1 MILSNIEIF
10 WNDQW
15 LNGPTT
21 VEGTVRTE
29 TITLSGVVG
38 TPQYRLK
45 TIDGWTDLDVD
56 GLFWRFEILKAPD
69 SYQLELQDSGAP
81 GAISVLDF
89 EIKSKTTKCGREN
102 FVDVVNNIQITNTQI
117 IFDTLY
123 PFAQFTQGFVEI
135 DSILEAI
142 PFVGT
147 LDKLWADVG
156 SPLTSHFEHSPFG
169 GGGNCVGPDFIGYQ
183 PSSGSPC
190 DLVVSSP
197 TITQPNVGQSDG
209 QIQVNATSSGTITY
223 KLDDG
228 SFQSSN
234 IFANLPA
241 GEYVVTIHDDT
252 GNCTDVTQD
261 VILNEKYFRI
271 PKLNAIEFK
280 IPDSNR
286 ANLNNTLFNDMKLP
300 YRAQRNNFCQPYFDN
315 EIAPV
320 QFQSNFPSHTIT
332 VYNFITKGIL
342 ATIVPVLVYDSPE
355 NFQYWEY
362 TINMA
367 LYSGKTIQMTIVPA
381 GETLT
386 GGNAGISEPLEV
398 MNIADDIENEYQK
411 VQYNSNKNHSD
422 IYWNSGFAPFLYV
435 RGQVAGST
443 PQINKEISMD
453 CKWNVNT
460 QSRELKRLIDFKVKQ
475 QPYYVFEKLI
485 WALGNGQGP
494 GNFYFVNDVS
504 VNSEDAGFEEPDFP
518 EKYSLAD
525 SEAKLQ
531 EKDVFAGDLSTTPTP
546 VETVNYLLVNPNN
559 DGGLLVSPDDEIT
572 FV

>member
-29 TITLSGVVG
+29 TIQLTGIIG

-45 TIDGWTDLDVD
+45 STDGWTNLDVD
-56 GLFWRFEILKAPD
+56 GLFYRFEVLKSPD
-69 SYQLELQDSGAP
+69 SYELQIQDGGDP

-102 FVDVVNNIQITNTQI
+102 FIDVVNYLQITATQI
-117 IFDTLY
+117 SFDATYL
-123 PFAQFTQGFVEI
+123 PLGFFDNGFVEI
-135 DSILEAI
+135 DSILIALPNIE
-142 PFVGT
+142 
-147 LDKLWADVG
+147 LWADVG
-156 SPLTSHFEHSPFG
+156 NPLITHYEHHARRPEDL
-169 GGGNCVGPDFIGYQ
+169 NCIGPNFTAYQ
-183 PSSGSPC
+183 PASGSPC
-190 DLVVSSP
+190 DLVVASP
-197 TITQPNVGQSDG
+197 TITQPNVGASDG
-209 QIQVNATSSGTITY
+209 SITVNATSSGTISYT
-223 KLDDG
+223 LDDG
-228 SFQSSN
+228 TPQSSN

-241 GEYVVTIHDDT
+241 GEYVVTINDDT

-280 IPDSNR
+280 ILDSNR
-286 ANLNNTLFNDMKLP
+286 ANLNNTLFNKMKLP
-300 YRAQRNNFCQPYFDN
+300 HRAKKNNFCQPYFDN

-320 QFQSNFPSHTIT
+320 QFQSNFVSHTIT
-332 VYNFITKGIL
+332 VRNYITGATL
-342 ATIVPVLVYDSPE
+342 STIVPIMVKDSPE
-355 NFQYWEY
+355 GFKYWEF
-362 TINMA
+362 TINLA
-367 LYSGKTIQMTIVPA
+367 LYSDTTIYVTIVPA
-381 GETLT
+381 GETLV
-386 GGNAGISEPLEV
+386 GGNAGISEPLEI
-398 MNIADDIENEYQK
+398 MNIVDDIENEYQK
-411 VQYNSNKNHSD
+411 VQYSSNKNHSD
-422 IYWNSGFAPFLYV
+422 IYWLSGFAPLLYV

-531 EKDVFAGDLSTTPTP
+531 ERDVFAGDLSSTPTP
-546 VETVNYLLVNPNN
+546 IETVNYLLVNPDN

>member
-29 TITLSGVVG
+29 TIQLTGIIG

-45 TIDGWTDLDVD
+45 STDGWTDLDVD
-56 GLFWRFEILKAPD
+56 GLFYRFEILKSPD
-69 SYQLELQDSGAP
+69 SYELEIQDSGDP

-102 FVDVVNNIQITNTQI
+102 FIDVVNYLQITGTQI
-117 IFDTLY
+117 SFDTTYL
-123 PFAQFTQGFVEI
+123 TLGFFDNGYVEI
-135 DSILEAI
+135 DS
-142 PFVGT
+142 T
-147 LDKLWADVG
+147 LIALPNTELWADVG
-156 SPLTSHFEHSPFG
+156 SPLTTHYEHHARRPEDLD
-169 GGGNCVGPDFIGYQ
+169 CTGPNFTAYQ
-183 PSSGSPC
+183 PASGSPC
-190 DLVVSSP
+190 DLVVASP
-197 TITQPNVGQSDG
+197 TITQPNKDASDG
-209 QIQVNATSSGTITY
+209 IIQINATSSGTITY

-228 SFQSSN
+228 LFQSSN
-234 IFANLPA
+234 IFSGLPQ

-252 GNCTDVTQD
+252 GNCTDVEQEIT
-261 VILNEKYFRI
+261 LTEKYFRI
-271 PKLNAIEFK
+271 PKLNAVEFK
-280 IPDSNR
+280 IFDSNR
-286 ANLNNTLFNDMKLP
+286 ANLNNTLFNEMKLP
-300 YRAQRNNFCQPYFDN
+300 YRVLKNNFCQTYFDD
-315 EIAPV
+315 ELLPV
-320 QFQSNFPSHTIT
+320 QFQSTFVSHTIT
-332 VYNFITKGIL
+332 VRNYITGATL
-342 ATIVPVLVYDSPE
+342 ATIVPILVYDSPE
-355 NFQYWEY
+355 NFQYWEF
-362 TINMA
+362 TINLS
-367 LYSGKTIQMTIVPA
+367 LYPDTTIQVTIVPE
-381 GETLT
+381 GETLV
-386 GGNAGISEPLEV
+386 GGNAGISEPLEIISEDA
-398 MNIADDIENEYQK
+398 NNEFVK
-411 VQYNSNKNHSD
+411 VQYSSNKNHSD
-422 IYWNSGFAPFLYV
+422 IYWRSGFTPFLYV
-435 RGQVAGST
+435 RGQVASAL

-453 CKWNVNT
+453 CKWNLNT

-546 VETVNYLLVNPNN
+546 VETVNYLLVNPLD